1 MADKLLKYDVAMK
14 STKTVWQME
23 TPRCYTGDENTV
35 TFDFNI
41 TDLEAADLVGV
52 IPNVYLYMRDGSFFQ
67 NGPADG
73 VEITGTIVNYTMKG
87 NEGKH
92 SGIARA
98 QLVLVW
104 DDEINPPEK
113 LTSQLY
119 DFEVV
124 SGLENKVAVEVMIQ
138 DWTTLTREARTFI
151 DTSSDEVDALKGE
164 LQTAINTANAS
175 LGEFDVAMETGIVA
189 ANLAEKLE
197 DFEEINNSRLLSTER
212 QLAETFTTLDAR
224 LEDIEQQIS
233 DNAIIMGVYWNKT
246 SSPTLTR
253 TDASVGK
260 IAAAGVAGATVHND
274 FDNMP
279 IYSEM
284 GTVTDTYGNEFIK
297 IPKFY
302 IKKTDGVGF
311 KTIKI
316 SKTKYPDYYLPA
328 VFWDFENQVE
338 LQYYLH
344 GKYKANLSA
353 DNLRLESKP
362 ATFPLQSKNI
372 VQFRDYAKANN
383 NVGAA
388 LKGYQQL
395 DIHAQDVLY
404 CLFTVEFA
412 TLNSQSIMQGFS
424 TGRYTATDLVTVAST
439 AANTIIVANA
449 TADLYKVGQTVSLG
463 TSQGGHQVFYSRQI
477 LSITVHDGTNKAIT
491 VDGAPFNAAVGN
503 MLYNTG
509 AKSGF
514 SADVN
519 ASSGTPIANDGKY
532 PCVYR
537 GIESPW
543 GDMWQ
548 FVDGVNISDLLAWV
562 CRNADQY
569 ASNVF
574 ASPYEKVGYVNGNTN
589 GYLKYKGFDK
599 LYPFAELPKEV
610 GGDSATY
617 YSDYYYQATGQRIA
631 LVGGGWTYGSN
642 VGLSFWNL
650 NASSTYASADIGGR
664 LLKKAL

>member
-1 MADKLLKYDVAMK
+1 MAAILLPSYDQLDQIISNITADPDDKLV
-14 STKTVWQME
+14 
-23 TPRCYTGDENTV
+23 
-35 TFDFNI
+35 
-41 TDLEAADLVGV
+41 
-52 IPNVYLYMRDGSFFQ
+52 
-67 NGPADG
+67 
-73 VEITGTIVNYTMKG
+73 
-87 NEGKH
+87 
-92 SGIARA
+92 
-98 QLVLVW
+98 
-104 DDEINPPEK
+104 
-113 LTSQLY
+113 
-119 DFEVV
+119 
-124 SGLENKVAVEVMIQ
+124 
-138 DWTTLTREARTFI
+138 
-151 DTSSDEVDALKGE
+151 
-164 LQTAINTANAS
+164 
-175 LGEFDVAMETGIVA
+175 
-189 ANLAEKLE
+189 
-197 DFEEINNSRLLSTER
+197 
-212 QLAETFTTLDAR
+212 
-224 LEDIEQQIS
+224 
-233 DNAIIMGVYWNKT
+233 MGVYWNKT
-246 SSPTLTR
+246 SNPVLTR
-253 TDASVGK
+253 TDDAIGK
-260 IAAAGVAGATVHND
+260 VAAAGVDGALVTND
-274 FDNMP
+274 FDRMP
-279 IYSEM
+279 IYREM
-284 GTVTDTYGNEFIK
+284 IEETDAYGNVFIR

-302 IKKTDGVGF
+302 IKKTDGPGF

-316 SKTKYPDYYLPA
+316 SKTQYPGYYLPA
-328 VFWDFENQVE
+328 VFWDFANGKE
-338 LQYYLH
+338 LDYYWH

-362 ATFPLQSKNI
+362 GTFPLQTKNI
-372 VQFRDYAKANN
+372 VDFRNYAKANN

-395 DIHAQDVLY
+395 DIHAQDVIY

-424 TGRYTATDLVTVAST
+424 SGRWTATDLVTVATT
-439 AANTIIVANA
+439 AANTIILPNA

-463 TSQGGHQVFYSRQI
+463 TSQGGHQVFYGRKI

-548 FVDGVNISDLLAWV
+548 FVDGLNISDLQAWV

-589 GYLKYKGFDK
+589 GYLKYKDFDK

-617 YSDYYYQATGQRIA
+617 YSDYYYQSTGQRIA
-631 LVGGGWTYGSN
+631 LVGGSWNSGSYD
-642 VGLSFWNL
+642 GLSCWDL
-650 NASSTYASADIGGR
+650 SSSSASANAYFGGR

>member
-1 MADKLLKYDVAMK
+1 MAAILLPSYDQLDQIISNITADPDDKLV
-14 STKTVWQME
+14 
-23 TPRCYTGDENTV
+23 
-35 TFDFNI
+35 
-41 TDLEAADLVGV
+41 
-52 IPNVYLYMRDGSFFQ
+52 
-67 NGPADG
+67 
-73 VEITGTIVNYTMKG
+73 
-87 NEGKH
+87 
-92 SGIARA
+92 
-98 QLVLVW
+98 
-104 DDEINPPEK
+104 
-113 LTSQLY
+113 
-119 DFEVV
+119 
-124 SGLENKVAVEVMIQ
+124 
-138 DWTTLTREARTFI
+138 
-151 DTSSDEVDALKGE
+151 
-164 LQTAINTANAS
+164 
-175 LGEFDVAMETGIVA
+175 
-189 ANLAEKLE
+189 
-197 DFEEINNSRLLSTER
+197 
-212 QLAETFTTLDAR
+212 
-224 LEDIEQQIS
+224 
-233 DNAIIMGVYWNKT
+233 MGVYWNKT
-246 SSPTLTR
+246 SNPALTR
-253 TDASVGK
+253 TDDAIGK
-260 IAAAGVAGATVHND
+260 VAAAGVDGALVTND
-274 FDNMP
+274 FDRMP
-279 IYSEM
+279 IYREM
-284 GTVTDTYGNEFIK
+284 IEETDAYGNVFIR

-302 IKKTDGVGF
+302 IKKTDGPGF

-316 SKTKYPDYYLPA
+316 SKTQYPGYYLPA
-328 VFWDFENQVE
+328 VFWDFTNVKE
-338 LQYYLH
+338 LDYYWH

-362 ATFPLQSKNI
+362 GTFPLQTKNI
-372 VQFRDYAKANN
+372 VDFRNYAKANN

-395 DIHAQDVLY
+395 DIHAQDVIY

-424 TGRYTATDLVTVAST
+424 SGRWTATDLVTVATT
-439 AANTIIVANA
+439 AANTIILPNA

-463 TSQGGHQVFYSRQI
+463 TSQGGHQVFYGRKI
-477 LSITVHDGTNKAIT
+477 LSIAVHDGTNKAIT

-548 FVDGVNISDLLAWV
+548 FVDGLNISDLQAWV

-617 YSDYYYQATGQRIA
+617 YSDYYYQSTGQRIA
-631 LVGGGWTYGSN
+631 LVGGNWGDGSIG
-642 VGLSFWNL
+642 GLSYWYLGN
-650 NASSTYASADIGGR
+650 SSTGANAVVGGR

>member
-1 MADKLLKYDVAMK
+1 MAAILLPSYDQLDQIISNIKADPDDKLV
-14 STKTVWQME
+14 
-23 TPRCYTGDENTV
+23 
-35 TFDFNI
+35 
-41 TDLEAADLVGV
+41 
-52 IPNVYLYMRDGSFFQ
+52 
-67 NGPADG
+67 
-73 VEITGTIVNYTMKG
+73 
-87 NEGKH
+87 
-92 SGIARA
+92 
-98 QLVLVW
+98 
-104 DDEINPPEK
+104 
-113 LTSQLY
+113 
-119 DFEVV
+119 
-124 SGLENKVAVEVMIQ
+124 
-138 DWTTLTREARTFI
+138 
-151 DTSSDEVDALKGE
+151 
-164 LQTAINTANAS
+164 
-175 LGEFDVAMETGIVA
+175 
-189 ANLAEKLE
+189 
-197 DFEEINNSRLLSTER
+197 
-212 QLAETFTTLDAR
+212 
-224 LEDIEQQIS
+224 
-233 DNAIIMGVYWNKT
+233 MGVYWNKT
-246 SSPTLTR
+246 SNPVLTR
-253 TDASVGK
+253 TDDAIGK
-260 IAAAGVAGATVHND
+260 VAAAGVDGALVTND
-274 FDNMP
+274 FDRMP
-279 IYSEM
+279 IYREM
-284 GTVTDTYGNEFIK
+284 IEETDAYGNVFIR

-302 IKKTDGVGF
+302 IKKTDGPGF

-316 SKTKYPDYYLPA
+316 SKTQYPGYYLPA
-328 VFWDFENQVE
+328 VFWDFTNGKE
-338 LQYYLH
+338 LDYYWH

-362 ATFPLQSKNI
+362 ATFPLQTKNI
-372 VQFRDYAKANN
+372 VDFRNYAKANN

-424 TGRYTATDLVTVAST
+424 SGRWTATDLVTVATT
-439 AANTIIVANA
+439 AANTIILPNA

-463 TSQGGHQVFYSRQI
+463 TSQGGHQVFYGRQI
-477 LSITVHDGTNKAIT
+477 LSIAVHDGTNKAIT

-548 FVDGVNISDLLAWV
+548 FVDGVNISDLQAWV

-574 ASPYEKVGYVNGNTN
+574 ASPYEKVGYVNGNAN

-599 LYPFAELPKEV
+599 LYPFVELPKEV

-617 YSDYYYQATGQRIA
+617 YSDYYYQSTGQRIA
-631 LVGGGWTYGSN
+631 RVGGGWLNGSN
-642 VGLSFWNL
+642 VGLSYWNL
-650 NASSTYASADIGGR
+650 DFSSTDAYAAFGGR

>member
-1 MADKLLKYDVAMK
+1 MAAILLPSYDQLDQIISNITADPDDKLV
-14 STKTVWQME
+14 
-23 TPRCYTGDENTV
+23 
-35 TFDFNI
+35 
-41 TDLEAADLVGV
+41 
-52 IPNVYLYMRDGSFFQ
+52 
-67 NGPADG
+67 
-73 VEITGTIVNYTMKG
+73 
-87 NEGKH
+87 
-92 SGIARA
+92 
-98 QLVLVW
+98 
-104 DDEINPPEK
+104 
-113 LTSQLY
+113 
-119 DFEVV
+119 
-124 SGLENKVAVEVMIQ
+124 
-138 DWTTLTREARTFI
+138 
-151 DTSSDEVDALKGE
+151 
-164 LQTAINTANAS
+164 
-175 LGEFDVAMETGIVA
+175 
-189 ANLAEKLE
+189 
-197 DFEEINNSRLLSTER
+197 
-212 QLAETFTTLDAR
+212 
-224 LEDIEQQIS
+224 
-233 DNAIIMGVYWNKT
+233 MGVYWNKT
-246 SSPTLTR
+246 SNPVLTR
-253 TDASVGK
+253 TDDAIGK
-260 IAAAGVAGATVHND
+260 VAAAGIDGALVTND
-274 FDNMP
+274 FDRMP
-279 IYSEM
+279 IYRDMIE
-284 GTVTDTYGNEFIK
+284 VTDAYGNVFIK

-302 IKKTDGVGF
+302 IKKTDGPGF

-316 SKTKYPDYYLPA
+316 SKTQYPGYYLPA
-328 VFWDFENQVE
+328 VFWDFTNGKE
-338 LQYYLH
+338 LDYYLH

-353 DNLRLESKP
+353 DNTKLESK
-362 ATFPLQSKNI
+362 AGTYPLQTKNI
-372 VQFRDYAKANN
+372 VDFRNYARANN
-383 NVGAA
+383 NVGSA

-395 DIHAQDVLY
+395 DIHAQDVIY

-424 TGRYTATDLVTVAST
+424 TGRWTATDLVTVATT
-439 AANTIIVANA
+439 AANTIILPNA

-463 TSQGGHQVFYSRQI
+463 TSQGGHQVFYGRQI
-477 LSITVHDGTNKAIT
+477 LSIAVHDGANKAIT

-519 ASSGTPIANDGKY
+519 AASGTPIANDGKY

-548 FVDGVNISDLLAWV
+548 FVDGLNISDLQAWV

-617 YSDYYYQATGQRIA
+617 YSDYYYQSTGQRIA
-631 LVGGGWTYGSN
+631 LVGGNWNSGSGG
-642 VGLSFWNL
+642 GLSCWSLSF
-650 NASSTYASADIGGR
+650 SSAGAGALVGGR

>member
-1 MADKLLKYDVAMK
+1 MAAILLPSYDQIDQIISNITADESDKLV
-14 STKTVWQME
+14 
-23 TPRCYTGDENTV
+23 
-35 TFDFNI
+35 
-41 TDLEAADLVGV
+41 
-52 IPNVYLYMRDGSFFQ
+52 
-67 NGPADG
+67 
-73 VEITGTIVNYTMKG
+73 
-87 NEGKH
+87 
-92 SGIARA
+92 
-98 QLVLVW
+98 
-104 DDEINPPEK
+104 
-113 LTSQLY
+113 
-119 DFEVV
+119 
-124 SGLENKVAVEVMIQ
+124 
-138 DWTTLTREARTFI
+138 
-151 DTSSDEVDALKGE
+151 
-164 LQTAINTANAS
+164 
-175 LGEFDVAMETGIVA
+175 
-189 ANLAEKLE
+189 
-197 DFEEINNSRLLSTER
+197 
-212 QLAETFTTLDAR
+212 
-224 LEDIEQQIS
+224 
-233 DNAIIMGVYWNKT
+233 MGVYWNKT

-253 TDASVGK
+253 TDDSIGK
-260 IAAAGVAGATVHND
+260 VAAAGIDGALVTND
-274 FDNMP
+274 FDRMP
-279 IYSEM
+279 IYRDMIE
-284 GTVTDTYGNEFIK
+284 VTDAYGNVFIK

-302 IKKTDGVGF
+302 IKKTDGPGF

-316 SKTKYPDYYLPA
+316 SKTQYPGFYLPA
-328 VFWDFENQVE
+328 VFWDFTNGKE
-338 LQYYLH
+338 LDYYLH
-344 GKYKANLSA
+344 GKYKANLST
-353 DNLRLESKP
+353 DNTKLESKP
-362 ATFPLQSKNI
+362 DTYPLQSKNI
-372 VQFRDYAKANN
+372 VDFRNYAKANN

-412 TLNSQSIMQGFS
+412 TLNSQAIMQGFS

-463 TSQGGHQVFYSRQI
+463 TSQGGHQIFYGRKI
-477 LSITVHDGTNKAIT
+477 VSIAVYDGSNKAIT

-519 ASSGTPIANDGKY
+519 AASGTPIANDGKY

-548 FVDGVNISDLLAWV
+548 FVDGVNITDLQAWV

-574 ASPYEKVGYVNGNTN
+574 AAPYERVGYVNGNTN

-599 LYPFAELPKEV
+599 LFPFAELPKEV
-610 GGDSATY
+610 GGDSATH

-631 LVGGGWTYGSN
+631 RVGGFWIDGSI
-642 VGLSFWNL
+642 VGLSSWFLHN
-650 NASSTYASADIGGR
+650 SSTDALAIVGGR

>member
-1 MADKLLKYDVAMK
+1 MTFVPSDQLNEIINKMPGDPAGKLDQIISNLTADPTDKLV
-14 STKTVWQME
+14 
-23 TPRCYTGDENTV
+23 
-35 TFDFNI
+35 
-41 TDLEAADLVGV
+41 
-52 IPNVYLYMRDGSFFQ
+52 
-67 NGPADG
+67 
-73 VEITGTIVNYTMKG
+73 
-87 NEGKH
+87 
-92 SGIARA
+92 
-98 QLVLVW
+98 
-104 DDEINPPEK
+104 
-113 LTSQLY
+113 
-119 DFEVV
+119 
-124 SGLENKVAVEVMIQ
+124 
-138 DWTTLTREARTFI
+138 
-151 DTSSDEVDALKGE
+151 
-164 LQTAINTANAS
+164 
-175 LGEFDVAMETGIVA
+175 
-189 ANLAEKLE
+189 
-197 DFEEINNSRLLSTER
+197 
-212 QLAETFTTLDAR
+212 
-224 LEDIEQQIS
+224 
-233 DNAIIMGVYWNKT
+233 MGVYWNKT

-253 TDASVGK
+253 TDDAIGK
-260 IAAAGVAGATVHND
+260 VAAAGVDGSLVTND
-274 FDNMP
+274 FDRMP
-279 IYSEM
+279 IYREM
-284 GTVTDTYGNEFIK
+284 IEVTDAYGNVFIK

-302 IKKTDGVGF
+302 IKKTDGPGF

-316 SKTKYPDYYLPA
+316 SKTQYPGYYLPA
-328 VFWDFENQVE
+328 VFWDFTNGVE
-338 LQYYLH
+338 LDYYWH

-372 VQFRDYAKANN
+372 VDFRNYAKANN
-383 NVGAA
+383 NVGSA

-463 TSQGGHQVFYSRQI
+463 TSQGGHQVFYGRQI
-477 LSITVHDGTNKAIT
+477 TAIAVYDGTNKAIT
-491 VDGAPFNAAVGN
+491 VDGAAFNAAVGN

-532 PCVYR
+532 PCAYR

-548 FVDGVNISDLLAWV
+548 FVDGVNITDQQAWV
-562 CRNADQY
+562 CKNAEQY

-574 ASPYEKVGYVNGNTN
+574 AAPYEKLGYVNGTAD

-599 LYPFAELPKEV
+599 LYPFAELPKEI

-617 YSDYYYQATGQRIA
+617 YADYYYQTTGQRIA
-631 LVGGGWTYGSN
+631 LVGGHWYNGSN
-642 VGLSFWNL
+642 VGLSYWSL
-650 NASSTYASADIGGR
+650 NSTSSSVHASFGGR

>member
-1 MADKLLKYDVAMK
+1 MAAILLPSYDQLDQIISNITADPDDKLV
-14 STKTVWQME
+14 
-23 TPRCYTGDENTV
+23 
-35 TFDFNI
+35 
-41 TDLEAADLVGV
+41 
-52 IPNVYLYMRDGSFFQ
+52 
-67 NGPADG
+67 
-73 VEITGTIVNYTMKG
+73 
-87 NEGKH
+87 
-92 SGIARA
+92 
-98 QLVLVW
+98 
-104 DDEINPPEK
+104 
-113 LTSQLY
+113 
-119 DFEVV
+119 
-124 SGLENKVAVEVMIQ
+124 
-138 DWTTLTREARTFI
+138 
-151 DTSSDEVDALKGE
+151 
-164 LQTAINTANAS
+164 
-175 LGEFDVAMETGIVA
+175 
-189 ANLAEKLE
+189 
-197 DFEEINNSRLLSTER
+197 
-212 QLAETFTTLDAR
+212 
-224 LEDIEQQIS
+224 
-233 DNAIIMGVYWNKT
+233 MGVYWNKT
-246 SSPTLTR
+246 SNPVLTR
-253 TDASVGK
+253 TDDAIGK
-260 IAAAGVAGATVHND
+260 VAATGVDGALVTND
-274 FDNMP
+274 FDRMP
-279 IYSEM
+279 IYREM
-284 GTVTDTYGNEFIK
+284 IEETDAYGNVFIR

-302 IKKTDGVGF
+302 IKKTDGSGF

-316 SKTKYPDYYLPA
+316 SKTQYPGYYLPA
-328 VFWDFENQVE
+328 VFWDFTNGKE
-338 LQYYLH
+338 LDYYWH

-395 DIHAQDVLY
+395 DIHAQDVIY

-424 TGRYTATDLVTVAST
+424 TGRYTATDLITVAST

-463 TSQGGHQVFYSRQI
+463 TSQGGHQVFYGRQI

-491 VDGAPFNAAVGN
+491 IDGAPFNAAVGN

-509 AKSGF
+509 AKNGF

-548 FVDGVNISDLLAWV
+548 FVDGVNITEFQAWV

-631 LVGGGWTYGSN
+631 RVGGSWDDGSN
-642 VGLSFWNL
+642 VGLSCWGLSF
-650 NASSTYASADIGGR
+650 SSTRANAYIGGR